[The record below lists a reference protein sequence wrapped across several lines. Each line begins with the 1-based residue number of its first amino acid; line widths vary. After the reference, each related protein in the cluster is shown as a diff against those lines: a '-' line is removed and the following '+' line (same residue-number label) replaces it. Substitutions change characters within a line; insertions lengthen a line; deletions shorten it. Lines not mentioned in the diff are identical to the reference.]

1 MITGIQ
7 TIFERILKM
16 VKHIVMFRFME
27 NAEGRTKAENVEIA
41 KNMLV
46 KLQGVVPT
54 LVSSKISVNNG
65 TNPTNYDLVLEA
77 DYNSYED
84 LAEYIVHPAHKA
96 VGEFMKKVRLDRAC
110 VDYEY

>member
-1 MITGIQ
+1 
-7 TIFERILKM
+7 
-16 VKHIVMFRFME
+16 ME
-27 NAEGRTKAENVEIA
+27 KAEGRTKAENLEIA
-41 KNMLV
+41 KNMLI

-54 LVSSKISVNNG
+54 LISSTVNINTG
-65 TNPTNYDLVLEA
+65 TNTTNYDLVLEA

-84 LAEYIVHPAHKA
+84 LQKYIVHPAHKA

>member
-1 MITGIQ
+1 
-7 TIFERILKM
+7 
-16 VKHIVMFRFME
+16 ME
-27 NAEGRTKAENVEIA
+27 KAEGRTKAENLEIA
-41 KNMLV
+41 KNMLI

-54 LVSSKISVNNG
+54 LISSTVNINTG

-84 LAEYIVHPAHKA
+84 LQKYIVHPAHKA

>member
-1 MITGIQ
+1 
-7 TIFERILKM
+7 M
-16 VKHIVMFRFME
+16 VKHIVMFRFLE
-27 NAEGRTKAENVEIA
+27 QAEGRSKSENVQIA
-41 KNMLV
+41 KNMLE

-54 LVSSKISVNNG
+54 LKASKVSVNSG
-65 TNPTNYDLVLEA
+65 SNPTNYDLVLEA
-77 DYNSYED
+77 DYDSYAD

>member
-1 MITGIQ
+1 
-7 TIFERILKM
+7 M

-27 NAEGRTKAENVEIA
+27 QADGRSKAENIQIA
-41 KNMLV
+41 KNMLE

-54 LVSSKISVNNG
+54 LKSSEVQVNDG
-65 TNPTNYDLVLEA
+65 SNPTNYDLILIA
-77 DYNSYED
+77 DYDNYSD